1 MSIPFKKKQSLS
13 KKPIKIFLYL
23 FISKKNI
30 HTKKP
35 QISNSYLIPL
45 TNLAFLIW
53 KKNWAFKNEKN
64 INRFY
69 LKNISQGY
77 ISIILYLKYLYYMY
91 SYIL

>member
-1 MSIPFKKKQSLS
+1 MK
-13 KKPIKIFLYL
+13 
-23 FISKKNI
+23 
-30 HTKKP
+30 
-35 QISNSYLIPL
+35 
-45 TNLAFLIW
+45 